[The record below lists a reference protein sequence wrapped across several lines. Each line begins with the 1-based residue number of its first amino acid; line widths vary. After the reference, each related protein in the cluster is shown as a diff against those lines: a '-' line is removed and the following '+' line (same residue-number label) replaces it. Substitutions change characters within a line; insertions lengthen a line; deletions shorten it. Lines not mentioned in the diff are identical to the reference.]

1 MTSGFGAKK
10 CSGRDNLWKR
20 SRHSARNPLWRN
32 GAMTD
37 APITN
42 GQGPLDELSAHLL
55 VVARGPAV
63 ERLLERLAQSGLRL
77 EGATDLASL
86 LAERGCDRTERAVLT
101 EALAG
106 WAPRDELATLA
117 LLHLLGPELEAMA
130 ERVARR
136 GNLEVAEAQTDVLGA
151 AWETLT
157 RRPPP
162 GRTERLEAIWSALR
176 RDTCLRRPVADPLP
190 EDFDREAPV
199 ESSPTERWPGL
210 LEAAVSAGVLSC
222 AEAMVIVRTRV
233 EGEPLRRVAA
243 DLGRPYDAL
252 RKERRRAE
260 AALRAY
266 VSSSGR
272 PS

>member
-1 MTSGFGAKK
+1 MTREFAAKK
-10 CSGRDNLWKR
+10 KFRRDDLWNR
-20 SRHSARNPLWRN
+20 SRHSARNPLCRN

-37 APITN
+37 GPITN
-42 GQGPLDELSAHLL
+42 GQGPLDELSAHLR
-55 VVARGPAV
+55 VVARGVAA
-63 ERLLERLAQSGLRL
+63 ERLFERLAQSGLRL
-77 EGATDLASL
+77 EGATDLVSL
-86 LAERGCDRTERAVLT
+86 LAERGCERTERAVLV

-106 WAPRDELATLA
+106 RAPRDELAALA

-136 GNLEVAEAQTDVLGA
+136 GNLEVIEAQGDVLGA

-162 GRTERLEAIWSALR
+162 GRVERLEAIWSALR
-176 RDTCLRRPVADPLP
+176 RDTCLRRAVVDSLP
-190 EDFDREAPV
+190 KDFDREASA
-199 ESSPTERWPGL
+199 EWSSTERWPGL

-222 AEAMVIVRTRV
+222 AEAMLIVRTRV

-272 PS
+272 SS